1 LNIPSNFR
9 VEAARRIQTELG
21 HRIIEEDRL
30 PQEVKTVGGVD
41 AAYRGELAAATCVVL
56 DYASLRLLEAKTAK
70 AKVIFPYI
78 PTLLS
83 FREAPPIFKVF
94 RLLEV
99 KPDVLIVNGHGV
111 AHPYGCG
118 LASYVGVILKQPTI
132 GVASRLLCGE
142 VGPKIGDIAPVIYG
156 GRTVGAALFTEA
168 RRPIYISVGNMV
180 SLERAAALTRS
191 LLCGSRMPAP
201 LKVADAL
208 AKRTVRR
215 LEV

>member
-1 LNIPSNFR
+1 
-9 VEAARRIQTELG
+9 
-21 HRIIEEDRL
+21 
-30 PQEVKTVGGVD
+30 
-41 AAYRGELAAATCVVL
+41 
-56 DYASLRLLEAKTAK
+56 LEAKTAK

-83 FREAPPIFKVF
+83 FRDAPPIFKVF
-94 RLLEV
+94 RQLEV

-111 AHPYGCG
+111 SHPYGCG
-118 LASYVGVILKQPTI
+118 LASYVGIILKQPTI

-142 VGPKIGDIAPVIYG
+142 VGPKIGDIAPIIYEG
-156 GRTVGAALFTEA
+156 QTVGAALFTEA

-191 LLCGSRMPAP
+191 LLRGSRMPEP